1 MFNRLNITLIVSVA
15 AHVVLLIVLQFLEPD
30 SHHEDDDD
38 ILAKEEKKPKIVK
51 FEPVEEKKPE
61 EKKPEPKQPPKP
73 APPRQGAPMA
83 ATSSQPAAQTTHVD
97 LTVGL
102 DPNSFGGDG
111 IVVPSGETVIGNVGD
126 KGAPPPPMVPPPP
139 MAPPPPPVVV
149 KSMPRVLSV
158 PRMPYPEEAR
168 RRGIQG
174 EIQILVTVETDGRV
188 TATELKKSVD
198 PKLDELAME
207 ALKKARFAPAMGSD
221 GNPMRYTLVYRY
233 VFRLEDED

>member
-1 MFNRLNITLIVSVA
+1 MFNRLNITLFVSVA
-15 AHVVLLIVLQFLEPD
+15 AHVVLLIVLQFIEPGGHD
-30 SHHEDDDD
+30 EDDDD

-51 FEPVEEKKPE
+51 FEPIEEKKPE
-61 EKKPEPKQPPKP
+61 EKKPEPKPQPKP
-73 APPRQGAPMA
+73 TPRQGAPMA
-83 ATSSQPAAQTTHVD
+83 AQSSQPASETTHVD

-111 IVVPSGETVIGNVGD
+111 IVVPSGETVVGNVGD
-126 KGAPPPPMVPPPP
+126 KAGPPPPPMIPPP

-174 EIQILVTVETDGRV
+174 EIQILVTVEADGRV

-233 VFRLEDED
+233 VFRLEDEE